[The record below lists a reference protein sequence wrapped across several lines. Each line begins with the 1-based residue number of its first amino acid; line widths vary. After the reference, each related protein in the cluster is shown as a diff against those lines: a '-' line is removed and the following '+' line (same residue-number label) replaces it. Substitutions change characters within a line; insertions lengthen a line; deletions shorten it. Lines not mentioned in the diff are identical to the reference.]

1 MYVPPHL
8 VKRKLLPGELDRLG
22 VRATQAVLQVC
33 EEMES
38 YTPALCLYVTTHYS
52 AS

>member
-1 MYVPPHL
+1 
-8 VKRKLLPGELDRLG
+8 
-22 VRATQAVLQVC
+22 VC